1 MSSLL
6 ESVIIKKFHDLDKLE
21 LYKIMQLRIE
31 VFVVEQDCPY
41 QDLDGLDEVGTHFWL
56 EEDDEVVSYLRINPP
71 KTRFDEVSFGRIVT
85 KKSAR
90 KKGLSE
96 AIILKSLEIVE
107 KEGLG
112 SVRISAQSYLE
123 KYYAKFGFVECSDE
137 YLEDNIPHVE
147 MLRR

>member
-1 MSSLL
+1 METKWKSFSALT
-6 ESVIIKKFHDLDKLE
+6 KDE
-21 LYKIMQLRIE
+21 LYSILNLRQQ

-41 QDLDGLDEVGTHFWL
+41 QDLDGLDEVGTHLWL
-56 EEDDEVVSYLRINPP
+56 EEDNEVVSYLRINPP

-85 KKSAR
+85 KQSAR

-123 KYYAKFGFVECSDE
+123 KYYAKFGFVKCSEE
-137 YLEDNIPHVE
+137 YMEDNIPVSYTH
-147 MLRR
+147 LTLPTKA

>member
-1 MSSLL
+1 MKIGILSQDIRLYSTKRLY
-6 ESVIIKKFHDLDKLE
+6 ETAVERGHD
-21 LYKIMQLRIE
+21 
-31 VFVVEQDCPY
+31 
-41 QDLDGLDEVGTHFWL
+41 T
-56 EEDDEVVSYLRINPP
+56 EVVSYLRINPP

-85 KKSAR
+85 KQSAR

-96 AIILKSLEIVE
+96 AVILKSLEIVE

-123 KYYAKFGFVECSDE
+123 KYYAKFGFVKCSDE
-137 YLEDNIPHVE
+137 YLEDNIPHME

>member
-6 ESVIIKKFHDLDKLE
+6 ESVIIKKFHNLDKFE
-21 LYKIMQLRIE
+21 LYKIMQLRVE

-41 QDLDGLDEVGTHFWL
+41 QDLDGLDEVGTHLWI
-56 EEDDEVVSYLRINPP
+56 EEDSEITSYLRINPP

-85 KKSAR
+85 KEAHR
-90 KKGLSE
+90 KRGLSE
-96 AIILKSLEIVE
+96 AIILKALEIVE
-107 KEGLG
+107 NEKLG

-123 KYYAKFGFVECSDE
+123 KYYGKFGFVKCSEE

-147 MLRR
+147 MLRD

>member
-1 MSSLL
+1 MPSLL
-6 ESVIIKKFHDLDKLE
+6 ESVIIKKFQDLNKLE

-41 QDLDGLDEVGTHFWL
+41 QDLDGLDEVGTHLWL
-56 EEDDEVVSYLRINPP
+56 EEDNEVVSYLRINPP

-85 KKSAR
+85 KQSAR

-96 AIILKSLEIVE
+96 TIILKSLEIVKQE
-107 KEGLG
+107 DLG
-112 SVRISAQSYLE
+112 PIRISAQSYLE
-123 KYYAKFGFVECSDE
+123 DYYSKFGFVKCSDE

-147 MLRR
+147 MLRK